1 MASTPSVYLA
11 GPEVFFPEAVR
22 AHIDRRRKVLL
33 MEAGLEGLSPSD
45 NAIDIAHE
53 ADPARAIYDANLAL
67 MAQADGLIA
76 NLTPF
81 RGPSADAGTVYEL
94 GYMLGQ
100 GKPAVGFT
108 VCQTPYNA
116 RVEGEDIDPN
126 GAAIEP
132 FGLAD
137 NLMLDCG
144 LARAGG
150 VMLQGE
156 RAYPPTGF
164 APADYFDEAL
174 FRQAV
179 ACLKRLM
186 SALAGQ

>member
-1 MASTPSVYLA
+1 MAPQPSVYLA
-11 GPEVFFPEAVR
+11 GPEVFFPAAVR
-22 AHIDRRRKVLL
+22 DRIDQRKKALL
-33 MEAGLEGLSPSD
+33 SEAGLVGLSPSD
-45 NAIDIAHE
+45 NAINIEHE
-53 ADPARAIYDANLAL
+53 ADPARAIYDANLTL
-67 MAQADGLIA
+67 MEQADGLIA

-116 RVEGEDIDPN
+116 RVEGEDTDPN

-150 VMLQGE
+150 VMLQGR
-156 RAYPPTGF
+156 RAYPPAGF

-179 ACLKRLM
+179 AHLRKQL
-186 SALAGQ
+186 SG